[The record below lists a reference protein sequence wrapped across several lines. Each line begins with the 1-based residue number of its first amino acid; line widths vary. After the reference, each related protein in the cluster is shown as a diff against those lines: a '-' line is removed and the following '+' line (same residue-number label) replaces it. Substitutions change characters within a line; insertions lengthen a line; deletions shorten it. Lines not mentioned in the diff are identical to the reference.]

1 MVASDR
7 LFAESVQ
14 KSQGRKLGKR
24 AGVPSMT
31 DDQARDGNQEDELPF
46 DEELPF
52 ELSLDAW
59 RGLTMG
65 LDGSGRD
72 VPLPLPDEPAPGV
85 SNVESHGFSHSPD
98 IFEGCSGASPDRVDR
113 SSKAGLSS
121 DVMGT
126 SNASNDLEYELASLE
141 EEVGQLSV
149 SLENPPVDGTGQH
162 DVCREDDPLDLDVS
176 LHSINSLYGR
186 EKKNEE
192 EYEHGN
198 GEAVHADHQDPLGD
212 IILNTDIRPLADS
225 ATLVCFVHCLDS
237 TSNTDMS

>member
-126 SNASNDLEYELASLE
+126 CSHCRRDRTSRKPHARRILA
-141 EEVGQLSV
+141 G
-149 SLENPPVDGTGQH
+149 
-162 DVCREDDPLDLDVS
+162 
-176 LHSINSLYGR
+176 GR
-186 EKKNEE
+186 
-192 EYEHGN
+192 G
-198 GEAVHADHQDPLGD
+198 ACAAFQPAL
-212 IILNTDIRPLADS
+212 RPGS
-225 ATLVCFVHCLDS
+225 AL
-237 TSNTDMS
+237 